1 MRLTIAWLLMVWL
14 LPPFAA
20 IQAPDPAPSKF
31 IRMNDEPHHH
41 LALHND
47 YINVF
52 NVHVDVGDAI
62 AMHRHD
68 DDTIAIAIGDQT
80 VTVGVPGKPDVHQKN
95 ADGQVRMQR
104 ASYVHSTR
112 VDGASP
118 YHTVAVELLH
128 PQDNPRN
135 LCAQVIAGLPLNCPE
150 DSAGTKTDKEVGQP
164 QFESDQT
171 HVQIVR
177 VLAHR
182 RIEIGHSPRYELIVA
197 IDHGSLSPVP
207 GQRLD
212 QDLQPGDFV
221 WFDKDGPSRTFKNN
235 GDQEA
240 RYVEI
245 SFKAID

>member
-1 MRLTIAWLLMVWL
+1 MRLKCAWLLL
-14 LPPFAA
+14 LWSLPFPLLS
-20 IQAPDPAPSKF
+20 QAPGVDPSKI
-31 IRMNDEPHHH
+31 IRMNEEPHHH

-52 NVHVDVGDAI
+52 SVHVNVGDAI
-62 AMHRHD
+62 AVHRHD

-95 ADGQVRMQR
+95 ADGQVRLQR
-104 ASYVHSTR
+104 AGYVHSTR

-118 YHTVAVELLH
+118 YRTVAVELLH

-135 LCAQVIAGLPLNCPE
+135 LCAQVIAGLPLNCPGA
-150 DSAGTKTDKEVGQP
+150 SPGTTSDKEASQP

-171 HVQIVR
+171 RVEIVR
-177 VLAHR
+177 ILPHR
-182 RIEIGHSPRYELIVA
+182 RVEIGHSSRPELIVA
-197 IDHGSLSPVP
+197 LDHGSLSPAP

-212 QDLQPGDFV
+212 QDLNPGDFV
-221 WFDKDGPSRTFKNN
+221 WFDKDGPSRTLKNN
-235 GDQEA
+235 GENEV

-245 SFKAID
+245 SLRSAD